1 MENIRKRLPS
11 LFAGLVL
18 TAAFLRNAAAA
29 AEGCR
34 RALDVCAR
42 LLIPS
47 LFPFFVLSG
56 FLNRLGLP
64 ELLGQLIAPAALR
77 FYGVS
82 GAGASALVVGLLGG
96 YPSGAACIADLERGG
111 KVAPEEAERLLG
123 FCNNSGPAFIVGAI
137 GLGVFGSARVGLLLY
152 GVHVCSAFLTGLFF
166 RRPQAAPGALAP
178 KAVPL
183 SPAAALTEAV
193 KQAVSSMLNVCGFS
207 VTFTVLLA
215 VLDGSGLLSGLS
227 GAAAARFGL
236 SPVCLRAML
245 AGIFELGSAAAA
257 MQGLRL
263 CPASLALAAFLVGW
277 GGLSVHFQT
286 LGLLEGCG
294 ARGSL
299 HLAGRL
305 ISACIGALTAY
316 GLGLLLALPG

>member
-1 MENIRKRLPS
+1 MENNRKRLPA

-29 AEGCR
+29 AAGCR
-34 RALDVCAR
+34 SALDVCTR

-64 ELLGQLIAPAALR
+64 ELLGQLIAPAAAQL
-77 FYGVS
+77 YGVS
-82 GAGASALVVGLLGG
+82 GAGASALVMGLMGG

-137 GLGVFGSARVGLLLY
+137 GLGVFGSARIGLLLY

-166 RRPQAAPGALAP
+166 RQPQKAS
-178 KAVPL
+178 AVPVPNAVPV
-183 SPAAALTEAV
+183 SPAAALTASV

-227 GAAAARFGL
+227 GAAAARFGF
-236 SPVCLRAML
+236 SAACLRAML

-286 LGLLEGCG
+286 LGLLDGCG
-294 ARGSL
+294 AKGVF
-299 HLAGRL
+299 HITGRL

-316 GLGLLLALPG
+316 GLGLLLPLPG